1 MYSFTKFY
9 PHKSFFLWLL
19 KSISAVAKFPMTE
32 LHSPCHSCIAK
43 QERRRDFY
51 KNITAEI
58 HDSTGC
64 NFIGCYCYAR
74 KGAPNFKRIKILH
87 CKYFDS
93 FEKADNENF
102 KMTASTCTKTSQNLK
117 KVTKLNF

>member
-1 MYSFTKFY
+1 MF
-9 PHKSFFLWLL
+9 FFLWLL

-64 NFIGCYCYAR
+64 NFIGCSCYAR
-74 KGAPNFKRIKILH
+74 KGAPNFKRIKILIH
-87 CKYFDS
+87 LT
-93 FEKADNENF
+93 KADNENF

-117 KVTKLNF
+117 KVTKLDF